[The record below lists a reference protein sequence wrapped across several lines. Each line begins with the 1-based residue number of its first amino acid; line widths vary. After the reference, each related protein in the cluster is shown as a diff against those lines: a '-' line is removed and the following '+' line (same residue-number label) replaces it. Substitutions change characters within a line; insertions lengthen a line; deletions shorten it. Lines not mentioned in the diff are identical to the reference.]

1 MTFWANFTHISMR
14 NHKSSLFYVST
25 FQNNHPY
32 LVDYGKFFIIFNILF
47 PTVVWNY
54 LSFILLFSIY
64 FRIVYL
70 MFDFGSNINFLR
82 VFFVSFFFLVYFI
95 SIKHSQTKLLNAKWS
110 LYMWFY
116 IIFPGL
122 LGTYWRHSHFIIL
135 NIYPNIFISQ

>member
-14 NHKSSLFYVST
+14 HHKSSLFYVST

-70 MFDFGSNINFLR
+70 MFDFGSNINFLW
-82 VFFVSFFFLVYFI
+82 VFFVSFFFPCLFYFNKTFTNKATECEMKFI
-95 SIKHSQTKLLNAKWS
+95 HVV
-110 LYMWFY
+110 LYHIYSF
-116 IIFPGL
+116 
-122 LGTYWRHSHFIIL
+122 TRHIL
-135 NIYPNIFISQ
+135 AT